1 MDLNYFKDLLFDL
14 LNDSEEMNVLDIEAD
29 DKMNLFYL
37 SVADGSAFEIQV
49 KSRKK
54 RIYEEKVEK
63 R

>member
-37 SVADGSAFEIQV
+37 SVDR
-49 KSRKK
+49 KS
-54 RIYEEKVEK
+54 VV
-63 R
+63 

>member
-1 MDLNYFKDLLFDL
+1 MDLNYFKDIFSDL

-37 SVADGSAFEIQV
+37 SAADGSAFEIQV

-54 RIYEEKVEK
+54 RIYEEKVEE